1 MDTEKSIFDTLDLDE
16 IRRLIGEDVPAAS
29 AAAHKRPD
37 AQTAEAGTEVEKP
50 AVPEKPEMPET
61 SASKAAEVMPAPA
74 AQPNAAPPVQRR
86 SESAAVEEEPAQPKA
101 AQRAHPAQKQP
112 TAPKR
117 DETQVSDAP
126 RGSVKR
132 DVEKALA
139 QHRDEA
145 EQEKPPRGYEAFTM
159 LHDLV
164 VILAVLTLV
173 FVFFFRLVGVDGES
187 MIPTLYDRDY
197 LILESNFL
205 YHADDIER
213 GDVIVLKVDAPSI
226 NKPIVKR
233 VIATEGQ
240 TVDINF
246 ETGEVTVDGKILIEP
261 YIYEPTYESYAEYGA
276 GLEYPLTVPKGHLFV
291 MGDDRNHSSD
301 SRYAPIGCVSTDSVL
316 GKVLFLV
323 FPGRE
328 TDVYGNV
335 IGKRDFG
342 RIGAVS

>member
-29 AAAHKRPD
+29 AAAHKTPD
-37 AQTAEAGTEVEKP
+37 AQTAEAGTVVEKP
-50 AVPEKPEMPET
+50 AVPEKPKMPET
-61 SASKAAEVMPAPA
+61 SDSKAAEVTPAPA
-74 AQPNAAPPVQRR
+74 AQPNAAAPVHRR
-86 SESAAVEEEPAQPKA
+86 PESAASEEEP

-117 DETQVSDAP
+117 DETQASDAP

>member
-29 AAAHKRPD
+29 AAAHKTPD
-37 AQTAEAGTEVEKP
+37 AQTAEAGTVVEKP
-50 AVPEKPEMPET
+50 AVPEKPKMPET
-61 SASKAAEVMPAPA
+61 SDSKAAEVTPAPA
-74 AQPNAAPPVQRR
+74 AQPNAAAPVHRR
-86 SESAAVEEEPAQPKA
+86 PESAASEEEP

-117 DETQVSDAP
+117 DETQASDAP

-261 YIYEPTYESYAEYGA
+261 YVYEPTYESYAEYGA

>member
-29 AAAHKRPD
+29 AAEPETPD

-50 AVPEKPEMPET
+50 KKPEMPEA
-61 SASKAAEVMPAPA
+61 SASKAAEVTPAPA
-74 AQPNAAPPVQRR
+74 AQPNAAAPVQRR
-86 SESAAVEEEPAQPKA
+86 PESAAGEEEL

>member
-29 AAAHKRPD
+29 AAAHKTPD
-37 AQTAEAGTEVEKP
+37 AQTAEAGTVVEKP
-50 AVPEKPEMPET
+50 AVQEKPKMPET
-61 SASKAAEVMPAPA
+61 SDSKAAEVMPAPA
-74 AQPNAAPPVQRR
+74 AQPNAAAPVHRR
-86 SESAAVEEEPAQPKA
+86 PESAASEEEP

-117 DETQVSDAP
+117 DETQASDAP

>member
-16 IRRLIGEDVPAAS
+16 IRRLIGEDVPAAPV
-29 AAAHKRPD
+29 AA
-37 AQTAEAGTEVEKP
+37 
-50 AVPEKPEMPET
+50 PET
-61 SASKAAEVMPAPA
+61 SAAQTPEAGAKAEKLATPEKAAMPEKPDSEAVEAMEAAPAPA
-74 AQPNAAPPVQRR
+74 AQKSPAAPVQRKPER
-86 SESAAVEEEPAQPKA
+86 DVAEELTQPKA
-101 AQRAHPAQKQP
+101 PQKQP
-112 TAPKR
+112 TAPRR
-117 DETQVSDAP
+117 DEIQTSDAP

-276 GLEYPLTVPKGHLFV
+276 GLEYPVTVPKGHLFV

-335 IGKRDFG
+335 TGKRDFG

>member
-29 AAAHKRPD
+29 AAAHKTPD
-37 AQTAEAGTEVEKP
+37 AQTAEAGTVVEKP

-61 SASKAAEVMPAPA
+61 SDSKAAEVTPAPA
-74 AQPNAAPPVQRR
+74 AQPNAAAPVHRR
-86 SESAAVEEEPAQPKA
+86 PESAASEEEP

-117 DETQVSDAP
+117 DETQASDAP

-261 YIYEPTYESYAEYGA
+261 YVYEPTYESYAEYGA

>member
-29 AAAHKRPD
+29 AAAHKTPD
-37 AQTAEAGTEVEKP
+37 AQTAEAGTVVEKP
-50 AVPEKPEMPET
+50 AVPEKPKMPET
-61 SASKAAEVMPAPA
+61 SDSKAAEVTAAPA
-74 AQPNAAPPVQRR
+74 AQPNAAAPVHRR
-86 SESAAVEEEPAQPKA
+86 PESAASEEEP

-117 DETQVSDAP
+117 DETQASDAP